1 MVRPCGENEND
12 RIAKGVYVG
21 ECAGSRS
28 VGRRGRDGLIP

>member
-1 MVRPCGENEND
+1 MNVDRMEHN

-28 VGRRGRDGLIP
+28 VGGGVKDGLIP